1 MIVERFSEGSSLLH
15 SIDPR
20 VKICLAFPLA
30 FAVALSDRFLVIG
43 MCLLAAVFL
52 MFFAKLK
59 LMDVARSLRVPTVF
73 IVMIWI
79 FLPIS
84 MPGNTVYTLG
94 RISLSSEGILRALSI
109 TLKCTTILLFIITLL
124 STSTVF
130 TLVHAM
136 HHLRMPKKLLYLTFL
151 SYRYIHVL
159 HGEYIKMRNAMKIR
173 GFKPKTNIH
182 TYRTFAYLAGM
193 LLIRSYDRSE
203 RIYRAMICRGFHGEF
218 YLFDHFEIDIKDIIF
233 LSFMII
239 LLTGIIWLEWI
250 TKIV

>member
-1 MIVERFSEGSSLLH
+1 
-15 SIDPR
+15 
-20 VKICLAFPLA
+20 
-30 FAVALSDRFLVIG
+30 
-43 MCLLAAVFL
+43 
-52 MFFAKLK
+52 
-59 LMDVARSLRVPTVF
+59 
-73 IVMIWI
+73 
-79 FLPIS
+79 
-84 MPGNTVYTLG
+84 
-94 RISLSSEGILRALSI
+94 
-109 TLKCTTILLFIITLL
+109 
-124 STSTVF
+124 
-130 TLVHAM
+130 
-136 HHLRMPKKLLYLTFL
+136 
-151 SYRYIHVL
+151 
-159 HGEYIKMRNAMKIR
+159 MRNAMKIR